1 MLSLQGKELHYL
13 IVGVDLEE
21 KPLLQKL
28 NLDNVADLKRLNA
41 LSDQHY
47 KSVVLSYY
55 NERKTLVP
63 EGLYEKETEAKFLDF
78 TYTDDLEKGIPTND
92 YIRLLASHLIYEEKE
107 EINKIK
113 AIFPELRIRHKLSVL
128 LEAHMRSS
136 IANGGIEVSVF
147 GQEDKIEIL
156 VSDRNKLMLNNTFKV
171 FNPEDFTYYVVYVMD
186 VLGISIKETPVRIW
200 GDVDEESIA
209 LLKKYCPK
217 ADFHKFSYDPNIARE
232 LTNEEYGRNAVLLN
246 QYQCV

>member
-28 NLDNVADLKRLNA
+28 NLDNEADLKRLNA

-63 EGLYEKETEAKFLDF
+63 EGLYEKETEAKFL
-78 TYTDDLEKGIPTND
+78 
-92 YIRLLASHLIYEEKE
+92 A
-107 EINKIK
+107 
-113 AIFPELRIRHKLSVL
+113 
-128 LEAHMRSS
+128 S

-186 VLGISIKETPVRIW
+186 VLGISIKETPVRIC